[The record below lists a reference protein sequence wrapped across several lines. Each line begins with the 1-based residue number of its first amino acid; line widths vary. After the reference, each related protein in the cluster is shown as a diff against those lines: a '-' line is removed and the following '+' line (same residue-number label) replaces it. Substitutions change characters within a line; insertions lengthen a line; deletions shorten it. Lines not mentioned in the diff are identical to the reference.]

1 MRHHR
6 PWPRSCSQ
14 ALAASS
20 GQGEGDSSTSS
31 GEDGGAVKPPR
42 NDVHDAIMNRVM
54 EYTQKE
60 TRWIEERME
69 KKMGADQG
77 RIETQLKEIKTEL
90 KELKADQEK
99 IEQRTEAQA
108 KEYKAGLESQLKDIK
123 AGQEALKTEVKADL
137 E

>member
-1 MRHHR
+1 MNKLLFRLVVPLLLVGQAAAWRWHQLPKLPCPPSPSFTRPRAPGAMRHHR
-6 PWPRSCSQ
+6 PCPRSCSQ

-20 GQGEGDSSTSS
+20 GQGEGDSSTSL

-69 KKMGADQG
+69 RKWG
-77 RIETQLKEIKTEL
+77 RT
-90 KELKADQEK
+90 
-99 IEQRTEAQA
+99 RG
-108 KEYKAGLESQLKDIK
+108 GLRPS
-123 AGQEALKTEVKADL
+123 
-137 E
+137 